1 MRETL
6 TLLFR
11 KGEDGNFELQVKDSR
26 SGHTIRG
33 IFVPPYT
40 SVQLNRLLK
49 KLNNYWIADD
59 ELGEIGK
66 TLFLAVCGPD
76 DPASARVSS
85 SQSIRAMIREV
96 IQHTLHKRGTVALTL
111 CFTEECEEL
120 VRYPW
125 ELLHNGE
132 YFLLASGIFTL
143 TRALMRPE
151 IQRGSELP
159 IYPPMKLLYIGASP
173 TDLPPLETE
182 RSFKALYKAFAPL
195 REKGLISI
203 ERLEPA
209 TYDQLLGY
217 LSSYGGVGAL
227 DDGGVAPPC
236 YAIHFDGHG
245 AYGRLCP
252 AEDCD
257 ALNDATARKC
267 VSCHTSLS
275 RVEAQTYLC
284 LCDDA
289 GRKRLIDTQTLRELL
304 VSSDVRLAVFAACE
318 TATIENNGAH
328 NRHRRPAVN
337 ATLATALVMSQ
348 VPAVVAMPF
357 NLQDDVSPIF
367 MSHFYAALAQGRTLE
382 EALSRARQA
391 MLPVVKYRGWFIP
404 VLYRQVVEGKE
415 EPVAF
420 LSTQDQHENHDHPLA
435 HLGASNTFVG
445 RTVELRDLGNLIS
458 QAIGEDEEWTEARSE
473 PTLQQGVH
481 HIALTGPAGIGKSAL
496 AFEVARLNMGKFS
509 GGTFG
514 VTLQGGRSFAEVLI
528 EIAHQMR
535 IATASL
541 HTSDPHHC
549 EEVVLSAFRQL
560 SHRELPCL
568 LVLDHFDE
576 VQDRTTVGMWHRFLC
591 NVPEHV
597 VVLLTSHS
605 NPAMVAALEGATC
618 HWHEYRVDK
627 MTSEDLLKLF
637 TELAKEN
644 GLAERIHLED
654 PEQDAILQEICKLL
668 DGYPLGA
675 ELIFG
680 RARSIDGRIY
690 PPEAATRPLEE
701 VRDELENSPL
711 EGVWAVLDVSYRLL
725 NEPARLLLPYLAAF
739 TLPFNTEQIMMLIEP
754 RKTDALRAVE
764 RMDSD
769 HYLRKLS
776 PDELE
781 DDASAGLGIPLK
793 LQRNWRNARDELV
806 QASFLQFDGRVYRI
820 HIQVRKY
827 AHSLLPPDE
836 HLRVHRAAATYYSS
850 RPHPAPEE
858 WFAAFEHL
866 VEAGESQD
874 LQKAVHLAVRASW
887 ALCGHGRF
895 AELRTILRRAEGF
908 ALRLGDKTGEGQIQC
923 CLGALLRQQG
933 QYDTAIGCL
942 TRSLA
947 LHREQH
953 EPDEAAWALYE
964 LAMLFREEGQFQR
977 AGTHAQEA
985 LSLFGEAGD
994 AKGTAWMQLVLGEV
1008 SRGYGRYT
1016 EALAYFERALTGFRS
1031 LNNDEGI
1038 AHALRDRGTIYEA
1051 VGRYPEALTDYE
1063 EALRLFTLQGLRYW
1077 QAWVYTDQSAVYLD
1091 QAKFD
1096 QAEKV
1101 SAEAFAIFH
1110 EQRAGRGTGWAMRV
1124 KGDIARKRHNL
1135 DDARIYYDEAHSI
1148 FNSLGD
1154 GVDQART
1161 LNALGALLQQEG
1173 AHVLAKEQYEHALVL
1188 ARQQEARQIEG
1199 RALRGL
1205 GDVAK
1210 LMEHFSEARRFYN
1223 DAFTIAKDL
1232 DTPPELCAVLH
1243 RQGELSALQGQY
1255 SEALQVWVEALAQD
1269 HRSDHPDREV
1279 LQKKVRD
1286 LVAEHHLEEAYEELR
1301 GRYQLE

>member
-11 KGEDGNFELQVKDSR
+11 KGDNGNYELQVKDSR
-26 SGHTIRG
+26 SGHAIRG
-33 IFVPPYT
+33 IFDPPYT
-40 SVQLNRLLK
+40 PVQLNRLLK
-49 KLNNYWIADD
+49 KLNNVWIDDD
-59 ELGEIGK
+59 ELREIGK
-66 TLFLAVCGPD
+66 TLFHAICGPD
-76 DPASARVSS
+76 VPGSSRVSS
-85 SQSIRAMIREV
+85 NQSIRAMMREV

-111 CFTEECEEL
+111 CFAEGCEQL
-120 VRYPW
+120 ARFPW

-143 TRALMRPE
+143 TRAVMQSE
-151 IQRGSELP
+151 IQRGGELP
-159 IYPPMKLLYIGASP
+159 VFPPMKLLYIGASP
-173 TDLPPLETE
+173 IDLPPLETD
-182 RSFKALYKAFAPL
+182 RSFNALYRAFTPL

-209 TYDQLLGY
+209 TFDQLLSY
-217 LSSYGGVGAL
+217 LSSYGGVGTL
-227 DDGGVAPPC
+227 DDAGVSAPC

-245 AYGRLCP
+245 AYGQLCP
-252 AEDCD
+252 SDDCD
-257 ALNDATARKC
+257 ELNDATASRC
-267 VSCHTSLS
+267 VACHTSLS

-284 LCDDA
+284 LCDDE
-289 GRKRLIDTQTLRELL
+289 GHKRLIDTETLRELL

-318 TATIENNGAH
+318 TATIENNRQA
-328 NRHRRPAVN
+328 NKHRRPTVN

-391 MLPVVKYRGWFIP
+391 MLPVSKYRGWFIP

-420 LSTQDQHENHDHPLA
+420 LSTQDHYENHDHPLA
-435 HLGASNTFVG
+435 HLGASSTFVG
-445 RTVELRDLGNLIS
+445 RAVELRDLGHLIS
-458 QAIGEDEEWTEARSE
+458 QATGEEEEWAEARSR
-473 PTLQQGVH
+473 PTLKQGVH

-496 AFEVARLNMGKFS
+496 AFEVARLNQGKFA

-514 VTLQGGRSFAEVLI
+514 VTLQGGRSFSEVLI
-528 EIAHQMR
+528 EIAHQMH
-535 IATASL
+535 IATSTL

-549 EEVVLSAFRQL
+549 EQVVLSAFRQL

-576 VQDRTTVGMWHRFLC
+576 VQEPTAVRMWHRFLS
-591 NVPEHV
+591 NLPEHV

-605 NPAMVAALEGATC
+605 NPAMVATLEGATC

-637 TELAKEN
+637 TELAREN
-644 GLAERIHLED
+644 GLTERIHLED
-654 PEQDAILQEICKLL
+654 PEQQAILEEICTLL

-680 RARSIDGRIY
+680 RARSIEGRIY

-701 VRDELENSPL
+701 VRDELQESPL

-725 NEPARLLLPYLAAF
+725 SEPARLLLPYLAAF
-739 TLPFNTEQIMMLIEP
+739 TLPFSTDQIMLLIEP
-754 RKTDALRAVE
+754 KRTDALRAVE

-769 HYLRKLS
+769 HYLQKLS
-776 PDELE
+776 LPELE
-781 DDASAGLGIPLK
+781 EDSSTGLGIPFE
-793 LQRNWRNARDELV
+793 LQKNWRNARDELV
-806 QASFLQFDGRVYRI
+806 QASFMQFDGRVYRI

-836 HLRVHRAAATYYSS
+836 HRRVHRAAANYYSS
-850 RPHPAPEE
+850 RPHPTPEE

-866 VEAGESQD
+866 VEAGEQQD

-895 AELRTILRRAEGF
+895 AELRTILHRAEGF
-908 ALRLGDKTGEGQIQC
+908 ASRLGNKTGEGQIQC

-933 QYDTAIGCL
+933 EYDTAIACL

-994 AKGTAWMQLVLGEV
+994 AKGSAWMQLVLGEV
-1008 SRGYGRYT
+1008 SRGYGRYF
-1016 EALAYFERALTGFRS
+1016 EALAYFERALASFRS
-1031 LNNDEGI
+1031 LNDDEGI

-1051 VGRYPEALTDYE
+1051 LGRYPEALADYE

-1077 QAWVYTDQSAVYLD
+1077 QAWVFTDQSAVYLD

-1096 QAEKV
+1096 LAEKA
-1101 SAEAFAIFH
+1101 SGEALAIFH
-1110 EQRAGRGTGWAMRV
+1110 EQRAKRGTGWAMRV

-1135 DDARIYYDEAHSI
+1135 EDARIYYNEARSI
-1148 FNSLGD
+1148 FNNLGD
-1154 GVDQART
+1154 GVDHART
-1161 LNALGALLQQEG
+1161 LNSLGALLQQEG
-1173 AHVLAKEQYEHALVL
+1173 AHMLAREQYEHALVL
-1188 ARQQEARQIEG
+1188 ARQQGARQIEG

-1205 GDVAK
+1205 GEVAR
-1210 LMEHFSEARRFYN
+1210 LMGHFTEARRYYN
-1223 DAFTIAKDL
+1223 DAATIANEL
-1232 DTPPELCAVLH
+1232 DTPPERCVLLH
-1243 RQGELSALQGQY
+1243 RQGELYALQEQHR
-1255 SEALQVWVEALAQD
+1255 EALQVWVDALAQD
-1269 HRSDHPDREV
+1269 RRTGHPDRQT
-1279 LQKKVRD
+1279 LQKKVTD
-1286 LVAEHHLEEAYEELR
+1286 LVAEHHLEDAYAELSR
-1301 GRYQLE
+1301 SYQLE

>member
-11 KGEDGNFELQVKDSR
+11 RGEKGNFELQVKDSR

-40 SVQLNRLLK
+40 PVQLGRLLK
-49 KLNNYWIADD
+49 KLNNNWIADD
-59 ELGEIGK
+59 ELTVIGK
-66 TLFLAVCGPD
+66 KLFLALCGPEVSATAR
-76 DPASARVSS
+76 ASSN
-85 SQSIRAMIREV
+85 QSIRAMLREV

-111 CFTEECEEL
+111 CFAEECEEL
-120 VRYPW
+120 VSYPW

-159 IYPPMKLLYIGASP
+159 VYPPMKLLYIGASP
-173 TDLPPLETE
+173 TDLPPVETE
-182 RSFKALYKAFAPL
+182 RSFKALYRAFTPL
-195 REKGLISI
+195 REKGLAFI
-203 ERLEPA
+203 ERLEPP
-209 TYDQLLGY
+209 TYDQLLSY

-227 DDGGVAPPC
+227 DDGNVAPPC

-252 AEDCD
+252 SEDCD
-257 ALNDATARKC
+257 ELNDATARRC

-284 LCDDA
+284 FCDDE

-318 TATIENNGAH
+318 TATIENNGSH
-328 NRHRRPAVN
+328 TRHRRPAVN

-367 MSHFYAALAQGRTLE
+367 MAHFYAALAQGRTLE

-391 MLPVVKYRGWFIP
+391 MLPVLKYRGWFIP

-415 EPVAF
+415 EPVSF
-420 LSTQDQHENHDHPLA
+420 LSIQDQHENHDHPLA
-435 HLGASNTFVG
+435 HLGPSSTFVG
-445 RTVELRDLGNLIS
+445 REVELHDLGSLLS
-458 QAIGEDEEWTEARSE
+458 QAIGEEEEWTEARSQ
-473 PTLQQGVH
+473 PTLKPGVH

-496 AFEVARLNMGKFS
+496 AFEAARLNRGKFS

-514 VTLQGGRSFAEVLI
+514 VTLQGGRSFAEALI
-528 EIAHQMR
+528 DIAHQLR

-549 EEVVLSAFRQL
+549 EQMVLSAFRQL
-560 SHRELPCL
+560 SHRELTCL

-576 VQDRTTVGMWHRFLC
+576 VQEHTAVGMWHRFLC
-591 NVPEHV
+591 NVPEKV
-597 VVLLTSHS
+597 VVVLTSHS

-637 TELAKEN
+637 TELAKES

-654 PEQDAILQEICKLL
+654 SEQEAILQEICTLL

-680 RARSIDGRIY
+680 RARSIDGKVY

-701 VRDELENSPL
+701 VRDELQDSPL

-725 NEPARLLLPYLAAF
+725 SEPARLLLPYLAAF
-739 TLPFNTEQIMMLIEP
+739 KLPFNTEQIRMLLEP

-769 HYLRKLS
+769 HFLPKRS

-781 DDASAGLGIPLK
+781 ADASAGLGIPLE
-793 LQRNWRNARDELV
+793 LQKNWRSARDELV
-806 QASFLQFDGRVYRI
+806 QASLMQFDGRVYRI

-850 RPHPAPEE
+850 LPHPAPEE

-895 AELRTILRRAEGF
+895 AELRTILQRAEGF
-908 ALRLGDKTGEGQIQC
+908 ASRLGDKTGEGQLQC
-923 CLGALLRQQG
+923 CLGALMRQQG
-933 QYDTAIGCL
+933 QYDTAIACL

-947 LHREQH
+947 LHKEQH
-953 EPDEAAWALYE
+953 EPDETAWALYE

-1008 SRGYGRYT
+1008 SRGYGRYS
-1016 EALAYFERALTGFRS
+1016 EALSYFERALASFRA

-1051 VGRYPEALTDYE
+1051 LGRYPEALADYE

-1101 SAEAFAIFH
+1101 SGEALAIFR
-1110 EQRAGRGTGWAMRV
+1110 EQRARRGTGWAMRV
-1124 KGDIARKRHNL
+1124 KGDIARKRRNL
-1135 DDARIYYDEAHSI
+1135 DDARMYYDEAHSI
-1148 FNSLGD
+1148 FNNLGD

-1173 AHVLAKEQYEHALVL
+1173 AHMLAREQYEHALVL

-1210 LMEHFSEARRFYN
+1210 LMEHFVEARRFYN
-1223 DAFTIAKDL
+1223 DALAIAKNL

-1243 RQGELSALQGQY
+1243 RQGELSVLQGQY
-1255 SEALQVWVEALAQD
+1255 DSALQIWVEALAQD
-1269 HRSDHPDREV
+1269 YRTDHPDREF
-1279 LQKKVRD
+1279 LQKRVRD
-1286 LVAEHHLEEAYEELR
+1286 LVAEHHLEEAYAELR
-1301 GRYQLE
+1301 ARYQVE